1 MNEFEFIRR
10 IAGIEQHKC
19 PFVEYGIGDDC
30 AVFDAG
36 GTKFLITTDTLVEEV
51 HFDVDD
57 DPALI
62 GRKILA
68 VSISDVAAMGG
79 KPLFAVVTSSMSP
92 DRFNEK
98 SEKILRGIFNYAKK
112 SEIQIIGGDTTG
124 FKPGTDGMVFTLTLI
139 GKMDDGVA
147 PVMRNSAKIGDLIA
161 VTGNLGGSLI
171 SKRHLNFT
179 PRVPEGTFLAKFGVS
194 SMLDVSDGLSGDL
207 GHILEQSIVGAK
219 IYEEKIPV
227 SDAAIAHSRKTEQP
241 VWVHALND
249 GEDFELLLTFPAS
262 KRDDLVDSWDFATEL
277 SIIGEIVEQSE
288 GYKIQLANGQRIDV
302 RAGSFD
308 HFNRNT

>member
-1 MNEFEFIRR
+1 
-10 IAGIEQHKC
+10 
-19 PFVEYGIGDDC
+19 
-30 AVFDAG
+30 
-36 GTKFLITTDTLVEEV
+36 
-51 HFDVDD
+51 
-57 DPALI
+57 
-62 GRKILA
+62 
-68 VSISDVAAMGG
+68 
-79 KPLFAVVTSSMSP
+79 
-92 DRFNEK
+92 
-98 SEKILRGIFNYAKK
+98 
-112 SEIQIIGGDTTG
+112 
-124 FKPGTDGMVFTLTLI
+124 
-139 GKMDDGVA
+139 
-147 PVMRNSAKIGDLIA
+147 
-161 VTGNLGGSLI
+161 
-171 SKRHLNFT
+171 
-179 PRVPEGTFLAKFGVS
+179 
-194 SMLDVSDGLSGDL
+194 MLDVSDGLSGDL